1 MDEVI
6 KETVTQEEVQQDE
19 VVKPRTY
26 LSRIQD
32 AKDSTE
38 AAKYIFMISC
48 KLQTA
53 EIKSIS
59 ELIEYLD
66 KEIKPISNNT
76 IPIIHKCSIFCNT
89 FMHLPSL

>member
-1 MDEVI
+1 MKEVI
-6 KETVTQEEVQQDE
+6 NETATQEEVQQEE
-19 VVKPRTY
+19 VVKTRTY
-26 LSRIQD
+26 LSRIQN
-32 AKDSTE
+32 AKDSAE

-66 KEIKPISNNT
+66 KEIKPISDN
-76 IPIIHKCSIFCNT
+76 
-89 FMHLPSL
+89 

>member
-1 MDEVI
+1 MKEVI
-6 KETVTQEEVQQDE
+6 NETATQEEVQLKEETVQQEE
-19 VVKPRTY
+19 VKKRTY

-32 AKDSTE
+32 AKDSDE

-66 KEIKPISNNT
+66 KEIKPISDN
-76 IPIIHKCSIFCNT
+76 
-89 FMHLPSL
+89 

>member
-6 KETVTQEEVQQDE
+6 KETATQEEVQEE
-19 VVKPRTY
+19 VKEEEKTRTY

-53 EIKSIS
+53 EIKTIS

-66 KEIKPISNNT
+66 KEIKPISDN
-76 IPIIHKCSIFCNT
+76 
-89 FMHLPSL
+89 

>member
-6 KETVTQEEVQQDE
+6 KETATQEEVQVQQEE
-19 VVKPRTY
+19 VVKTRTY

-48 KLQTA
+48 KLHTA

-66 KEIKPISNNT
+66 KEIKPN
-76 IPIIHKCSIFCNT
+76 
-89 FMHLPSL
+89 

>member
-1 MDEVI
+1 MNEVI
-6 KETVTQEEVQQDE
+6 NETATQEEVQLKEETVQQEE
-19 VVKPRTY
+19 VKKRTY

-66 KEIKPISNNT
+66 KEIKPISDN
-76 IPIIHKCSIFCNT
+76 
-89 FMHLPSL
+89 

>member
-1 MDEVI
+1 MKEVI
-6 KETVTQEEVQQDE
+6 NETATQEEMVQQEE
-19 VVKPRTY
+19 VKKRTY

-32 AKDSTE
+32 AKDSDE

-66 KEIKPISNNT
+66 KEIKPVN
-76 IPIIHKCSIFCNT
+76 
-89 FMHLPSL
+89 

>member
-6 KETVTQEEVQQDE
+6 KETVTQEEVQQEE
-19 VVKPRTY
+19 VKKRTY

-66 KEIKPISNNT
+66 KEIKPISDN
-76 IPIIHKCSIFCNT
+76 
-89 FMHLPSL
+89 

>member
-6 KETVTQEEVQQDE
+6 KETVTQEEVQQEE
-19 VVKPRTY
+19 VIKTRTY

-66 KEIKPISNNT
+66 KEIKPISDN
-76 IPIIHKCSIFCNT
+76 
-89 FMHLPSL
+89 

>member
-6 KETVTQEEVQQDE
+6 KETVTQEEVQQE
-19 VVKPRTY
+19 VKEEEKTRTY
-26 LSRIQD
+26 LSRMQD

-66 KEIKPISNNT
+66 KEIKPVN
-76 IPIIHKCSIFCNT
+76 
-89 FMHLPSL
+89 